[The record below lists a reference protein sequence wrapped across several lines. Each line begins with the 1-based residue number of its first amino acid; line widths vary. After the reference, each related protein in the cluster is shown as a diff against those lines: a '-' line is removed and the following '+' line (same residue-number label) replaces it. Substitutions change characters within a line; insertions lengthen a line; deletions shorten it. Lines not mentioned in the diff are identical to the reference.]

1 MLSDEPEVDRAR
13 QPGPVRVSIAA
24 QLDPL
29 WRHGRAGE
37 SGVTDLEAFAQ
48 GMTAYIAENLERFAD
63 PRGADVFVR
72 VVIDRDGETGG
83 HEYRSGHFLGEA
95 GEPAPVTPEGAGN
108 ESAQAAATREDGGS

>member
-1 MLSDEPEVDRAR
+1 VSTETEPVAEPR
-13 QPGPVRVSIAA
+13 PGPVRVSFVA

-37 SGVTDLEAFAQ
+37 YGIDDLEAFAK

-83 HEYRSGHFLGEA
+83 HEYRSGHFVL
-95 GEPAPVTPEGAGN
+95 EPGN
-108 ESAQAAATREDGGS
+108 ESAQTAAAREKP